1 MVSPLV
7 HPECH
12 TYYMTRITTGTVITG
27 SGVWHPEHVLLND
40 ELCVAFNAFVDVENA
55 KYAAEIAAGTRQP
68 LRHSSSEFIEKGSG
82 IKQRYLVD
90 KTGVLDPERMC
101 PNVPDRPDDQIS
113 VQAEFAVKAI
123 ERALADAGRVGE
135 DVDLVVCGS
144 SMMQRAYPAMAIE
157 IQNAIGAR
165 GYGFDVVL
173 GCSSATMA
181 ITVASQALRAGS
193 STCAIAVAPELMS
206 GHNNWRER
214 DGHFLFGDA
223 SVALVLEPAE
233 RATKGWEI
241 LSTRSQAKW
250 SSNIRN
256 NFGFLNR
263 FDPSTQFKADKLFY
277 QLGRRVYKDV
287 VPAAQKFIGEHL
299 AIHGLAPTS
308 VNRFWLHQANRNMN
322 DLIAERLLGRAA
334 TLEEAPVIIPE
345 YGNTA
350 SAGAPIAFSL
360 HNDDLVAGSLGLL
373 TSFGAGYSFGSL
385 LLQRL

>member
-1 MVSPLV
+1 
-7 HPECH
+7 
-12 TYYMTRITTGTVITG
+12 MTKRITTGTAITG
-27 SGVWHPEHVLLND
+27 SGVWHPEHVVTND
-40 ELCVAFNAFVDVENA
+40 ELVVAFNAFVDAENA

-82 IKQRYLVD
+82 IKQRYLIE

-101 PNVPDRPDDQIS
+101 PNVPDRPDDQLS
-113 VQAEFAVKAI
+113 VQAEFAVNAI
-123 ERALADAGRVGE
+123 QRALAAAGRVGE
-135 DVDLVVCGS
+135 DVDLVVCGT

-157 IQNAIGAR
+157 IQHAISAR
-165 GYGFDVVL
+165 GFGFDVVL

-181 ITVASQALRAGS
+181 MTVASQAIQAGTA
-193 STCAIAVAPELMS
+193 TCAAVVSPEIMS

-223 SVALVLEPAE
+223 AVAVVIEPVDRVGTR
-233 RATKGWEI
+233 RAWEI
-241 LSTRSQAKW
+241 LSTRSQAKF
-250 SSNIRN
+250 SSNIRC

-263 FDPSTQFKADKLFY
+263 FDPSTQFAADKLFY
-277 QLGRRVYKDV
+277 QQGRRVYKDV
-287 VPAAQKFIGEHL
+287 VPAAQKFVGEHL
-299 AIHGLAPTS
+299 AAHGLVPTAIT
-308 VNRFWLHQANRNMN
+308 RYWLHQANRNMN

-360 HNDDLVAGSLGLL
+360 HSDDLGPGAYGMLA
-373 TSFGAGYSFGSL
+373 SFGAGYSFGSL
-385 LLQRL
+385 LLQRI

>member
-1 MVSPLV
+1 
-7 HPECH
+7 
-12 TYYMTRITTGTVITG
+12 MTSRISTGTAITG
-27 SGVWHPEHVLLND
+27 SGVWHPEHVVTNA
-40 ELCVAFNAFVDVENA
+40 EICVAFNAFVDAENA

-68 LRHSSSEFIEKGSG
+68 LRHSSPEFIEKGSG
-82 IKQRYLVD
+82 IKQRYLIE

-101 PNVPDRPDDQIS
+101 PNVPERPDDQLS
-113 VQAEFAVKAI
+113 VQAEFAVNAI
-123 ERALADAGRVGE
+123 QRALAAAGRVGE
-135 DVDLVVCGS
+135 DVDLVVVGT

-165 GYGFDVVL
+165 GYGFDLIL

-181 ITVASQALRAGS
+181 MTVASQAIRAG
-193 STCAIAVAPELMS
+193 TAPCAVAVAPEIMS

-223 SVALVLEPAE
+223 AVAMVIEPVEGA
-233 RATKGWEI
+233 KQGWEI
-241 LSTRSQAKW
+241 LSTRSQAKY
-250 SSNIRN
+250 SSNIRC

-263 FDPSTQFKADKLFY
+263 FDPSTQFAADKLFY
-277 QLGRRVYKDV
+277 QQGRRVFKDV
-287 VPAAQKFIGEHL
+287 VPAAAKFVGEHV
-299 AIHGLAPTS
+299 ASHGLAPTAIA
-308 VNRFWLHQANRNMN
+308 RYWLHQANQNMN

-350 SAGAPIAFSL
+350 SAGAPIAFTL
-360 HNDDLVAGSLGLL
+360 HNSDLATGSYGMLA
-373 TSFGAGYSFGSL
+373 SFGAGYSFGSL